1 MNNRIKILIFA
12 ILFIGIVFGADRILK
27 LYSSPATLSNG
38 GNTNGESVSG
48 EKVKDERT
56 DEISKVKEMTYESF
70 SGEVLESEKT
80 VLIDFY
86 ATWCGPC
93 KMLSPI
99 VEEIANERDDIKVV
113 KIDVDLEPELAN
125 MYQIYSLPTLV
136 VIESGEEIERS
147 IGLINKETI
156 EEML

>member
-1 MNNRIKILIFA
+1 MNNRIKILIFV
-12 ILFIGIVFGADRILK
+12 IIFIGIVFGADRILK
-27 LYSSPATLSNG
+27 LYSNPAGLSSDKNSI
-38 GNTNGESVSG
+38 GELVSG
-48 EKVKDERT
+48 EISSEET
-56 DEISKVKEMTYESF
+56 SNEISKVKEITYESF
-70 SGEVLESEKT
+70 SGEVLESEKI

-113 KIDVDLEPELAN
+113 KVDVDLEPELAN

-136 VIESGEEIERS
+136 VIESGEEVDRS
-147 IGLINKETI
+147 IGLISKEMI
-156 EEML
+156 EEIL